1 MLKRILQK
9 LMKKLF
15 ITLLVCVIGL
25 GVKGQVSPKAF
36 QQWHGDKFSMF
47 IHFGLYSQLGGV
59 WNHQQIQ
66 DGYSEQI
73 RAFAQIPQAE
83 YEKIASEFNPTQFN
97 ADSIALLAKKAGMHS
112 IIFTSKHHD
121 GFCLFKTATTS
132 FNSCDA
138 SPCKRDFVKELSEAA
153 KRQGLRFGLYFSL
166 IDWHCPDA
174 SPMSPHNADFIPEA
188 HHNYTK
194 RQLKELLTHYG
205 TISELWFDMGSNT
218 PAQSK
223 ELYEMVHRYQPDCM
237 VSGRLGNDQY
247 DFCVM
252 ADNDYPE
259 KTLHTPWQTAASMFN
274 ETWGY
279 RSWQVRSKV
288 EDKVREK
295 IRSLINVVSRGGN
308 YLLNIGPKGNGEVV
322 DFEKE
327 VLEQMGNWLSR
338 YGYAVYQTEAS
349 PFQEKFDWGEVTRKD
364 NHLYL
369 FLSGT
374 YPKDG
379 KVTFSMPGYVLQK
392 GDGKMATY
400 LQYGDEIVLTIP
412 ASAYKDK
419 QIHVLTLDFDKQIEP
434 LPSTTVKS
442 MVLTAQNA
450 TPQYSYSCF
459 DYYTNYRS
467 IIGYSWDFEQLLLK
481 QLEVVYTSQEK
492 GREIDLTL
500 DGKTYHVTLN
510 KGKEQ
515 KINSLLSPTWG
526 ETYVCGPGNGIF
538 QAKDTLS
545 ANLQQVPIRGKSWK
559 QTKEEGT
566 LDCPQFAS
574 YYILREIEAPRSQ
587 YVLAE
592 AGAGNGMEIYVN
604 GKLIVKH
611 LNPYRTKFRTE
622 KVILP
627 LEKGKNVVILRSYNR
642 FENQAT
648 YVLRP
653 AEEQKVYRQ
662 DVILPAALN
671 GKDHHLVLKP
681 HNPSSPHT
689 DAELSNL
696 RIRLRRIALKGQRD
710 Q

>member
-1 MLKRILQK
+1 
-9 LMKKLF
+9 MKKLF

-25 GVKGQVSPKAF
+25 GVKGQVSPQAF

-73 RAFAQIPQAE
+73 RAFAQIPQEE
-83 YEKIASEFNPTQFN
+83 YEKLASEFNPTAFN

-121 GFCLFKTATTS
+121 GFCLFKTATTP
-132 FNSCDA
+132 FNSYDA
-138 SPCKRDFVKELSEAA
+138 SPCKRDFVKELAEAA
-153 KRQGLRFGLYFSL
+153 HRQGLRFGLYFSL
-166 IDWHCPDA
+166 IDWHYPYA
-174 SPMSPHNADFIPEA
+174 SPMSPHNADFITEA

-194 RQLKELLTHYG
+194 QQLKELLTRYG

-223 ELYEMVHRYQPDCM
+223 ELYEMVHQYQPDCM

-247 DFCVM
+247 NFCVM

-259 KTLHTPWQTAASMFN
+259 KTLHAPWQSAASMFN

-279 RSWQVRSKV
+279 RSWQERGKV

-295 IRSLINVVSRGGN
+295 ILSLINVVSRGGN

-349 PFQEKFDWGEVTRKD
+349 PFQQEFEWGAVTRKD

-369 FLSGT
+369 FLSGN
-374 YPKDG
+374 YPKEG
-379 KVTFSMPGYVLQK
+379 KITFQMPGYILQK

-400 LQYGDEIVLTIP
+400 LQYGDEVVLTIP

-419 QIHVLTLDFDKQIEP
+419 QIHVLTLDFDKKIEP
-434 LPSTTVKS
+434 LPGNTVRS
-442 MVLTAQNA
+442 IVLTAQNA

-467 IIGYSWDFEQLLLK
+467 VIGYSWNFEQLLLK
-481 QLEVVYTSQEK
+481 QLEVVYTSQEA

-515 KINSLLSPTWG
+515 KINSLSSPTWG

-538 QAKDTLS
+538 HAKDSLS
-545 ANLQQVPIRGKSWK
+545 ANLQHSPLTGKAWK

-592 AGAGNGMEIYVN
+592 VGAGNGMEIYVN
-604 GKLIVKH
+604 GKLIAKH

-622 KVILP
+622 KVLLP
-627 LEKGKNVVILRSYNR
+627 LEKGKNMVILRSYNR
-642 FENQAT
+642 FETQAT
-648 YVLRP
+648 YLLRP

-662 DVILPAALN
+662 DVVLPDALN
-671 GKDHHLVLKP
+671 GKDHSLVLKP

-696 RIRLRRIALKGQRD
+696 RIRLRRIALNKGQKD

>member
-1 MLKRILQK
+1 
-9 LMKKLF
+9 
-15 ITLLVCVIGL
+15 
-25 GVKGQVSPKAF
+25 
-36 QQWHGDKFSMF
+36 
-47 IHFGLYSQLGGV
+47 
-59 WNHQQIQ
+59 
-66 DGYSEQI
+66 
-73 RAFAQIPQAE
+73 
-83 YEKIASEFNPTQFN
+83 
-97 ADSIALLAKKAGMHS
+97 MHS

-121 GFCLFKTATTS
+121 GFCLFKTATTP
-132 FNSCDA
+132 FNSYDA
-138 SPCKRDFVKELSEAA
+138 SPCKRDFVKELAEAA
-153 KRQGLRFGLYFSL
+153 RRQGLRFGLYFSL
-166 IDWHCPDA
+166 IDWHYPYA
-174 SPMSPHNADFIPEA
+174 SPMSPHNADFITEA

-194 RQLKELLTHYG
+194 QQLKELLTRYG

-223 ELYEMVHRYQPDCM
+223 ELYEMVHQYQPDCM

-252 ADNDYPE
+252 GDNAYPE
-259 KTLHTPWQTAASMFN
+259 SALQTAWQTAASMFD
-274 ETWGY
+274 ETWSY
-279 RSWQVRSKV
+279 RSWQERGKV

-295 IRSLINVVSRGGN
+295 ILSLINVVSRGGN

-322 DFEKE
+322 DFEKK

-349 PFQEKFDWGEVTRKD
+349 PFQQEFDWGAVTRKD

-374 YPKDG
+374 YPKEG
-379 KVTFSMPGYVLQK
+379 KITFQMPGYVLQK

-400 LQYGDEIVLTIP
+400 LQYGDEVVLTIP

-419 QIHVLTLDFDKQIEP
+419 QIHVLTLDFDKKIEP
-434 LPSTTVKS
+434 LPGNTVI
-442 MVLTAQNA
+442 LTAQNA

-467 IIGYSWDFEQLLLK
+467 VIGYSWNFEQLLLK
-481 QLEVVYTSQEK
+481 QLEVVYTSQEA

-515 KINSLLSPTWG
+515 KINSLSSPTWG

-538 QAKDTLS
+538 HAKDSLS
-545 ANLQQVPIRGKSWK
+545 ANLQHSPLTGKAWK

-592 AGAGNGMEIYVN
+592 VGAGNGMEIYVN
-604 GKLIVKH
+604 GKLIAKH

-622 KVILP
+622 KVLLP

-642 FENQAT
+642 FETQAT
-648 YVLRP
+648 YLLRP

-662 DVILPAALN
+662 DVVLPDALN
-671 GKDHHLVLKP
+671 GKDHSLVLKP

-696 RIRLRRIALKGQRD
+696 RIRLRRIALNKGQRD